1 MPDIMICVLD
11 PQCLVRQYQLP
22 HPHVYQKG
30 SFPILVVQVSRLDR
44 VEDDI
49 DMGEI
54 SGEIGGEGSKEMRS
68 FRMVEHECTNDRS
81 DLAFRLI
88 G

>member
-11 PQCLVRQYQLP
+11 PQVLVRQYQLP
-22 HPHVYQKG
+22 HPQVYQKG

-49 DMGEI
+49 DMGRYRARLVEDFQWMRK
-54 SGEIGGEGSKEMRS
+54 GELRVGFEKRHS
-68 FRMVEHECTNDRS
+68 
-81 DLAFRLI
+81 L
-88 G
+88 